1 MRRETRGSSGK
12 NTKHPGVTLRCSP
25 DVRLSTL
32 VVLAVGVRAADVLSS
47 LMISDMAV
55 EAIEEAGECLK
66 RGDRGSAS
74 DPEPEEPEVVVETDC
89 ARSRDNWSN
98 VDFASSCVN
107 WGPCALFRREKQRL
121 LEPSKAVESCR

>member
-1 MRRETRGSSGK
+1 M
-12 NTKHPGVTLRCSP
+12 
-25 DVRLSTL
+25 
-32 VVLAVGVRAADVLSS
+32 VLAVGVRAADVLSS

-107 WGPCALFRREKQRL
+107 WDRARSSAEKNKDRSSLPKRSRAVDDQR
-121 LEPSKAVESCR
+121 KKNCQIRN